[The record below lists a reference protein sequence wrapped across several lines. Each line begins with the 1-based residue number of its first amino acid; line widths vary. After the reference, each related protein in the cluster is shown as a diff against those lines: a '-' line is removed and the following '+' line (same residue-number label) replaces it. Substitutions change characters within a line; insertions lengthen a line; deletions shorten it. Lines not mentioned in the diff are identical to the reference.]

1 MRRERAGRGKPT
13 SGPAP
18 LHAAVGVGCASSRVA
33 AGSAG
38 VSCCNP
44 RCSPSQKRFDTVRE
58 GWQARAQIP
67 NADRTFPSTL
77 PPPTGQCRPG
87 ERWSERPALRAR
99 RDVEAFPRVAVPAA
113 SGGRLAR
120 PEEPRRQANRRV
132 RILPPFA
139 STRHKTSGRGA
150 MWTGQRTRVGPRD
163 GALSPWL
170 RFGLPDHHQGVV

>member
-1 MRRERAGRGKPT
+1 MGPPERARRCGSRQTLVRICWRAAIRKNRLAPGMRRERAGRGKPT

-44 RCSPSQKRFDTVRE
+44 RCSPSRSAFDRVRE

-77 PPPTGQCRPG
+77 PPPTGQYRPG
-87 ERWSERPALRAR
+87 ERWSERPVLRAR
-99 RDVEAFPRVAVPAA
+99 RDVEAFPRVAVLQPPADA
-113 SGGRLAR
+113 WPVPKSHVAT
-120 PEEPRRQANRRV
+120 Q
-132 RILPPFA
+132 
-139 STRHKTSGRGA
+139 
-150 MWTGQRTRVGPRD
+150 
-163 GALSPWL
+163 
-170 RFGLPDHHQGVV
+170 

>member
-150 MWTGQRTRVGPRD
+150 MWTWPENSRHVGAR
-163 GALSPWL
+163 
-170 RFGLPDHHQGVV
+170 